1 MNQTHFYKNF
11 TSLEPF
17 NIYSDH
23 NNSFPVLFFQHIYRK
38 NNKKRLHF
46 FSNVNILL
54 NI

>member
-23 NNSFPVLFFQHIYRK
+23 NNSFPVLFFSTFIEKTTRRDYI
-38 NNKKRLHF
+38 F
-46 FSNVNILL
+46 FSNLNILL